1 MKSSLNRSS
10 NLMLG
15 FIITSSWL
23 KVTYF
28 LPLIFWDVESP
39 GRTSAKTWLR
49 WKSFPTFNFTWVD
62 LKYL

>member
-1 MKSSLNRSS
+1 MKSSLKRSS

-15 FIITSSWL
+15 FIITSSWV

-39 GRTSAKTWLR
+39 GRNSVKTWLR
-49 WKSFPTFNFTWVD
+49 WKMLPTFNFTCDD